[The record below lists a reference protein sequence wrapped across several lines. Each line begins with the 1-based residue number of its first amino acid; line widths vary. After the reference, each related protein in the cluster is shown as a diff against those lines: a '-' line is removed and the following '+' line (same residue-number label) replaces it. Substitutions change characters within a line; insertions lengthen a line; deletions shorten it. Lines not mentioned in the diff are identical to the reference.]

1 MREMTE
7 KDLEQVI
14 ALEKACFKEP
24 WLEKE
29 CLYELNENPF
39 SHGFVLEDEGE
50 IVGYA
55 FFWETFELAQVARIG
70 VNPEK
75 RKKGYGTILMKEM
88 MEHARENE
96 CEFVSLDVRTSNVA
110 AQALYKKMGLIPV
123 NVSKKYYSDGEDA
136 IVMSGAL

>member
-14 ALEKACFKEP
+14 ALEKLCFKDP

-50 IVGYA
+50 IVAYA
-55 FFWETFELAQVARIG
+55 FFWETFEIAQLARIG

-75 RKKGYGTILMKEM
+75 RKKGYGSILMKEM
-88 MEHARENE
+88 MDHARENE
-96 CEFVSLDVRTSNVA
+96 CEFISLDVRATNVA
-110 AQALYKKMGLIPV
+110 AQALYTKFGLIEV
-123 NVSKKYYSDGEDA
+123 NRSKKYYADGEDA